1 MSTINWLFY
10 VNFAVFSVFLTLF
23 ITEMMGAVLLLLFY
37 EKSRKS
43 VLDYIVPIWEV
54 TGTFAAFWVVTAD
67 FAYPS
72 LLLPVASLF
81 AATIIIFLILF
92 VARNASISFAEL
104 IIRRG
109 WLDEKKLYKMYSLFT
124 LPIGL
129 VVITVLSTIVSG
141 RGISLSNYS
150 FSLAAWISDPASIL
164 YVAGVLF
171 TGIGLAPV
179 FYSMEEF
186 RRLTVPLTSAGILL
200 SAISLYLYSPSFITP
215 MFLVPVLLT
224 LVPPLLYQSRVTAP
238 LVSNKLV
245 FGTVTAF
252 IIFSLN
258 YIVYPTAFGGR
269 LVVDEI
275 TAKGPMAEA
284 FLLLSAAGAV
294 IIGLL
299 MILYIVAARNARKGR
314 VSTEHPA

>member
-43 VLDYIVPIWEV
+43 VLGYIVPIWEV

-124 LPIGL
+124 LLIGL

-150 FSLAAWISDPASIL
+150 FSLATWMSDPASIL

-200 SAISLYLYSPSFITP
+200 STISLYLYSPSFITP

-245 FGTVTAF
+245 FGAVTVI

-258 YIVYPTAFGGR
+258 YIVYPTAFGGS

-284 FLLLSAAGAV
+284 FLLLSAAGTV

-299 MILYIVAARNARKGR
+299 MILYIVAVRNSRKGI